1 MKKLFLLIAFAAFSY
16 ATSAQCTIDQNNT
29 EFLSPRP
36 DSLPCV
42 ERGVAYSEVL
52 QFAIPASID
61 LSQFIGFPLT
71 ANIISVIIDT
81 VQGLPTGMSYVSNPA
96 DGILLGGDN
105 GCALLSGTTS
115 DPAGTYPI
123 SFEGTITVNT
133 FITGDTTFDI
143 ATLQSLGGGGG
154 GGFFPGEIALEVIE
168 QGGECRPATAGIKNF
183 NAELQSAFLI
193 FPNPSNG
200 LVNINIRNQEFN
212 KAEISVYDFTGKQ
225 VMTETFTTQGNLNKQ
240 LNLSALPKGVYAI
253 LLKTDK
259 GTASKNIVLE

>member
-1 MKKLFLLIAFAAFSY
+1 MKKLFLFIAFAAFGM
-16 ATSAQCTIDQNNT
+16 AASAQCTIDPNNT

-71 ANIISVIIDT
+71 ANIVSVIIDT
-81 VQGLPTGMSYVSNPA
+81 VTGLPTGMSYVSNPA

-105 GCALLSGTTS
+105 GCALLSGTTN

-168 QGGECRPATAGIKNF
+168 QGGECRPVSASVKNF
-183 NAELQSAFLI
+183 NAELLSALSV

-200 LVNINIRNQEFN
+200 LVNISINTIQLNNIEVAVF
-212 KAEISVYDFTGKQ
+212 DFTGKQ
-225 VMTETFTTQGNLNKQ
+225 VFAETVQPNGSYNKQ
-240 LNLSALPKGVYAI
+240 LNLSGLSKGVYAV